1 MLSKN
6 IVAEILVRVCLLV
19 SSFVYI
25 PFIISILGL
34 PKYGQWEILL
44 SIATLLNLTSL
55 PVCSV
60 LIWRISSTPSPVQ
73 LQTARR
79 LLSQA
84 GLFTAIATLLGASM
98 ASLIPMTALRTPADA
113 SSINR
118 FLLPLVILAQGLI
131 SCSDMLGASLTGLG
145 ANRFSAISRL
155 LAAFSNYL
163 VGGFFVYLLRGI
175 PGLLAGLAAMGACGL
190 ISNAWLLHRK
200 FQLFRAKDC
209 SVVVPGLYDIEQLRY
224 ARSLAVGQ
232 VSTLV
237 RENADRILVGI
248 GKNPETTALLGLS
261 TRLSSLIAEV
271 NRYTFNSIVP
281 EVSAANANGNHKRV
295 AALADYFITI
305 GSFATGLLAVTI
317 LSGTSFLFSAWIG
330 RVPINAVTILS
341 VVTIG
346 TVAQLSLTGASSAIC
361 RGLARP
367 EFETRYIVISLIL
380 NVLISIPAILIWGS
394 FGKIA
399 ATAASLAVGS
409 ILFVSM
415 ACSAGVLPIGPHMR
429 AIGFCTLSLA
439 MGNGFR
445 LLYKPVVNGSTRLD
459 SILNLSLIAAISAV
473 AYVLT
478 CILLSRRLREMA
490 SEIARRC
497 RSSTIRP
504 ALSQ

>member
-6 IVAEILVRVCLLV
+6 ILAEVFVRVSLLV

-34 PKYGQWEILL
+34 PRYGQWEVLL

-60 LIWRISSTPSPVQ
+60 LIWRISATPSP
-73 LQTARR
+73 LQRQTTRR

-84 GLFTAIATLLGASM
+84 GLFTAIATLLGALI
-98 ASLIPMTALRTPADA
+98 ASLIPMTALSTPTDA

-118 FLLPLVILAQGLI
+118 FLLPLVILTQGLI
-131 SCSDMLGASLTGLG
+131 SCSDILGASLTGLG
-145 ANRFSAISRL
+145 ANRFSAVSRL
-155 LAAFSNYL
+155 LAAVSNYL
-163 VGGFFVYLLRGI
+163 VGGLCVYILRGI
-175 PGLLAGLAAMGACGL
+175 PGLLAGLAAMGACG
-190 ISNAWLLHRK
+190 ITTNAWLLHRK
-200 FQLFRAKDC
+200 FQIFRTNDC
-209 SVVVPGLYDIEQLRY
+209 SVLVPGLYDIEQLRY

-237 RENADRILVGI
+237 RENADRILVGV

-281 EVSAANANGNHKRV
+281 EVSAANASGDHKRV
-295 AALADYFITI
+295 TDLADYFITI

-330 RVPINAVTILS
+330 RVPVDAVTILS
-341 VVTIG
+341 IVTIG

-380 NVLISIPAILIWGS
+380 NVLISIPAILVWGS

-415 ACSAGVLPIGPHMR
+415 SCSAGVLPMGPHLR

-445 LLYKPVVNGSTRLD
+445 VLYKPVVSGSTRLE
-459 SILNLSLIAAISAV
+459 SILNLSIIAAISAF
-473 AYVLT
+473 AYVLA

-490 SEIARRC
+490 SEIARRFL
-497 RSSTIRP
+497 SSSFRP
-504 ALSQ
+504 ARTQ